1 MDAKKRVYALLK
13 FLAAPVLCAIF
24 STNVWAQAEEDSL
37 INAPTQQQKVKE
49 ESDSKISLK
58 GLSIRGYTQVRYNR
72 LFETNPNL
80 ECPQCDRSW
89 GNNGGLFIRRARI
102 VFSGQVTDRLF
113 IYIQPDF
120 ANDISGALNVAQIRD
135 LYADFYLDER
145 KTSRFR
151 IGQSKIPF
159 GFENM
164 QSSRNRVPLD
174 RTDGINSAIA
184 NERDIAVIYYWAP
197 EEIRDRLRFL
207 ESSGLKGSGEYGVFG
222 LGVFNGQTANRPE
235 IGRSLHTVARLAWPF
250 MFKNGQFLEAGIQG
264 YTGKYMIPSTLRT
277 NGPAEP
283 LEFKDSRAAASVFL
297 YPQPLG
303 LQAEYNIGVGPEFN
317 PATMQIEERNLNGG
331 YAMAM
336 FKWDVGSNRTI
347 IPFARYHF
355 YNGGKKHEL
364 DARRYRVSEQEI
376 GVEWQ
381 LFKNFEIVTMW
392 THSDRT
398 FEDAKRPNNRQVGSL
413 LRLQVQFMY

>member
-1 MDAKKRVYALLK
+1 MNLRKVVSGLYI
-13 FLAAPVLCAIF
+13 FLVTQLCCLIF
-24 STNVWAQAEEDSL
+24 STQGWAQAEEPE
-37 INAPTQQQKVKE
+37 APKE
-49 ESDSKISLK
+49 TKEQVEEPKEKISLK
-58 GLSIRGYTQVRYNR
+58 GLSIRGYTQMRYNR
-72 LFETNPNL
+72 LLETNPDL
-80 ECPQCDRSW
+80 ECAQCDRSW
-89 GNNGGLFIRRARI
+89 GGNGGLFLRRARI

-113 IYIQPDF
+113 VYIQPDF
-120 ANDISGALNVAQIRD
+120 AAEVSGSLNYVQIRD
-135 LYADFYLDER
+135 IYADFYLDER
-145 KTSRFR
+145 KTSRIRF
-151 IGQSKIPF
+151 GQSKIPY
-159 GFENM
+159 GFENL

-174 RTDGINSAIA
+174 RTDGINSAVA

-222 LGVFNGQTANRPE
+222 IGVFNGQTANRPQ
-235 IGRSLHTVARLAWPF
+235 IGKAMHTVARVSWPF

-264 YTGKYMIPSTLRT
+264 YTGKYMIPTSLRT

-283 LEFKDSRAAASVFL
+283 LEFKDSRAAGSIFL
-297 YPQPLG
+297 YPQPFG
-303 LQAEYNIGVGPEFN
+303 FQAEYNVGVGPEFN
-317 PATMQIEERNLNGG
+317 PATMQIEERRLNGG

-336 FKWDVGSNRTI
+336 FKMDLGGSRTI

-355 YNGGKKHEL
+355 YNGGKKHET
-364 DARRYRVSEQEI
+364 DARLYRVNEQEI

-392 THSDRT
+392 TYSDRT
-398 FEDAKRPNNRQVGSL
+398 FEDAKRLNNRQTGSL